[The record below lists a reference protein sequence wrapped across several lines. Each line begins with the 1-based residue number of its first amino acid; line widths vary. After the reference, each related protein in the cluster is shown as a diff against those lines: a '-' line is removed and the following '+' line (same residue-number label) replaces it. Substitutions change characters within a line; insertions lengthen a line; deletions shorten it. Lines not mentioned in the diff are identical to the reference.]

1 MIRFIKNYQDVDMAF
16 CAGWVAGFSRS
27 KESRLIQ
34 QGYAI
39 SVPEGARALKRAP
52 TQAVTVECVVDPEEM
67 QSAPKGAV
75 LAPAPEKK
83 YTSKQTN
90 TKE

>member
-1 MIRFIKNYQDVDMAF
+1 MTF
-16 CAGWVAGFSRS
+16 CAGWVAGFSKS

-34 QGYAI
+34 QGYAE
-39 SVPEGARALKRAP
+39 SVPDGARALKRAP

-75 LAPAPEKK
+75 LAQAPEKK
-83 YTSKQTN
+83 SKQTN
-90 TKE
+90 TKEE